1 LFGQLKDANDAIFTA
16 TRDARD
22 SIPTACVVCYPRVE
36 GESSSEK
43 DLEDHVYIP
52 TANKTRRKKQTHS
65 SLANNY
71 QLGGAFR
78 VEFSRSVIA
87 VLRPLVSF
95 VCSR

>member
-1 LFGQLKDANDAIFTA
+1 
-16 TRDARD
+16 
-22 SIPTACVVCYPRVE
+22 VE

-87 VLRPLVSF
+87 VLRPPVSF
-95 VCSR
+95 VCSRRLLLLSCSPTEKFARAR